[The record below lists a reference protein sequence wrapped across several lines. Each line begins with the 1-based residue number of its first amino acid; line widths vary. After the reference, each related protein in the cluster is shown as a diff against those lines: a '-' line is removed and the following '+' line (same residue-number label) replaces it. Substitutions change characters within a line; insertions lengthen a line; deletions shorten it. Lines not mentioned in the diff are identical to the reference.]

1 MVEEFN
7 KKENFINR
15 ELSWLD
21 FDLRCL
27 DEARDNKNPF
37 FERLKFLAITCSNLD
52 EFFMVRVASL
62 KNLENSDYKKIK
74 DPAGLNPTEQ
84 LKKISEKTHKMV
96 EEQYNVYSHAIVP
109 GLKKHDVYILKKDEL
124 DKKQTEFLYD
134 YFKEEI
140 YPVLTPMAVD
150 SSRPFPLIHNKTL
163 NICAFIKK
171 DEGEPSFATVQ
182 VPSIFDRVVELPS
195 DKDKRSFIMIE
206 DVIDL
211 FISELFIGFDVLCSY
226 PYRVMRDADIPIDED
241 DSDDLLHEIEKN
253 LKERERSG
261 VIRLE
266 VKSDID
272 KNLLKFLRKEL
283 DVSKDDIYKIS
294 GPIDLTVLN
303 KIYSLKGFEKL
314 KYKTYKPQI
323 VPRLRDCEDIFEEIK
338 KGDIL
343 FYHPYDSFSSI
354 VDWIKKSAKD
364 ERVLAIKQTLYRVS
378 SSSPI
383 IAALSEA
390 AENGKQVTV
399 LVELK
404 ARFDEE
410 NNIIWARKLENAGC
424 HVIYGLLGLK
434 THSKITE
441 VVRRED
447 DGIRRYVH
455 LGTGN
460 YNDITANFYTD
471 MGILTCS
478 PAIGE
483 DSGAFFNML
492 SGFCE
497 PPKWNKLILAPHWLR
512 NRTEELIEREIKN
525 AESGKE
531 ARIIAKMN
539 SLVDPG
545 IITLLYKASC
555 AGVKIDLIVRGICA
569 LKAGVEG
576 LSENITVRSIVGRYL
591 EHTRIYY
598 FYSEGREN
606 IYCASADW
614 MQRNLNRRV
623 EIMFPIEDENLKEE
637 IKGVLKTQLEDN
649 IRAHIQINGEYKKP
663 DRRGKL
669 PVDCQEIAMAEALK
683 RGKKENKDTFKK
695 IFIPKMKPD
704 GEEI

>member
-1 MVEEFN
+1 MPSEFN
-7 KKENFINR
+7 KSENFINR

-27 DEARDNKNPF
+27 SEAKDSKNPF

-62 KNLENSDYKKIK
+62 KNMEISDYNKK
-74 DPAGLNPTEQ
+74 DASGLTPKEQ
-84 LKKISEKTHKMV
+84 LEKISEKTHKLV
-96 EEQYNVYSHAIVP
+96 NDQYSVFSRVIVT
-109 GLKKHDVYILKKDEL
+109 GLKKCGISILKKDEL
-124 DKKQTEFLYD
+124 NKNQTEFLYN

-150 SSRPFPLIHNKTL
+150 SSRPFPLIHSNTL
-163 NICAFIKK
+163 NICSFIKK
-171 DEGEPSFATVQ
+171 EKSSFATVQ
-182 VPSIFDRVVELPS
+182 VPSIFNRLIKLPS
-195 DKDKRSFIMIE
+195 DKNKEEFILLE
-206 DVIDL
+206 DVIIM
-211 FISELFIGFDVLCSY
+211 FISELYTGYDVVCSY

-241 DSDDLLHEIEKN
+241 EGDDLLLEIEKN
-253 LKERERSG
+253 LKQRERSG

-266 VKSDID
+266 VKEDID
-272 KNLLKFLRKEL
+272 KELLKFLKTEL
-283 DVSKDDIYKIS
+283 NISKDDIYKIK

-303 KIYSLKGFEKL
+303 KIYSLDGYESL
-314 KYKTYKPQI
+314 KYKHFKPQV

-343 FYHPYDSFSSI
+343 LYHPYDSFSS
-354 VDWIKKSAKD
+354 VVNLIKKSARDK
-364 ERVLAIKQTLYRVS
+364 EVLAIKQTLYRVS

-441 VVRRED
+441 IVRREE

-471 MGILTCS
+471 IGILTCS
-478 PAIGE
+478 PSIGA
-483 DSGAFFNML
+483 DAGAFFNML
-492 SGFCE
+492 SGFSE
-497 PPKWNKLILAPHWLR
+497 PPNWNKLILAPLWLR
-512 NRTEELIEREIKN
+512 KRMEEMIEREIYYAKK
-525 AESGKE
+525 GKS

-539 SLVDPG
+539 SLLDPS
-545 IITLLYKASC
+545 IIALLYKASA

-569 LKAGVEG
+569 LKAGVKG
-576 LSENITVRSIVGRYL
+576 LSENITVKSIIGRYL

-598 FYSEGREN
+598 FYNDGREN
-606 IYCASADW
+606 IFCSSADL

-623 EIMFPIEDENLKEE
+623 EIMFPIEDEALKESLKNILDVQ
-637 IKGVLKTQLEDN
+637 IKDN
-649 IRAHIQINGEYKKP
+649 MRSHIQINGVYKKQ
-663 DRRGKL
+663 DRRGK
-669 PVDCQEIAMAEALK
+669 VNIDCQEISMEEAL
-683 RGKKENKDTFKK
+683 RNSKKSSENKFER
-695 IFIPKMKPD
+695 IFIPKTKPD
-704 GEEI
+704 EL